1 MNKDEIKGN
10 WKIAVGKL
18 KQNYGDAFH
27 DMEAKDEG
35 DAEVIIGRIQK
46 HYGKTREE
54 AKRIVDDA
62 AQADDTTR
70 RV

>member
-1 MNKDEIKGN
+1 
-10 WKIAVGKL
+10 
-18 KQNYGDAFH
+18 
-27 DMEAKDEG
+27 MEAKDEG